1 MLKWIAEDSKDD
13 DANPQSTKAHA
24 LQSTPLILQSL
35 QENCNGEQDN
45 LC

>member
-24 LQSTPLILQSL
+24 LQSTPLILGFTL
-35 QENCNGEQDN
+35 EKC
-45 LC
+45 